1 MFIYSGGFFY
11 VLAQNVLQLFIIKE
25 QFHAQHSLVSI
36 FNVHF
41 NSITMLDYEEV
52 LLEVEFVPLV

>member
-1 MFIYSGGFFY
+1 MFIYSGSFLC

-25 QFHAQHSLVSI
+25 QFHAQRSLVSI